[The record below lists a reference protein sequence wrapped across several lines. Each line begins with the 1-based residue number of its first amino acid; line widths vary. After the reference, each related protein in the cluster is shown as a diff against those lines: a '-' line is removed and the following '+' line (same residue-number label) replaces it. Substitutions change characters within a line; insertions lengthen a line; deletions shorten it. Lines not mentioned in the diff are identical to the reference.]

1 MDDSDRIDAL
11 EARLASVESELRNLI
26 DAIDVA
32 RAEGRDAAAPPTRPD
47 PEPSAP
53 TSPLGPSPAPL
64 PAAPPRSRD
73 RPTKVRRD
81 LEAWFGENALLVVG
95 VLALVAAVGFALK
108 HAIEQGWISPALRV
122 LAGLAAGLGLAT
134 YGEVM
139 VRRGLERFGAAAI
152 GAGAALAYLAVWA
165 AAGPYAFVSPGLGLA
180 ALAVLSGLV
189 LAIAWRSDEPYLGAM
204 AAAGAYL
211 APFVLGDVST
221 SANLLLAY
229 SALVSLAIAPVAGLE
244 GWRATVTIALI
255 GFFGSAAA
263 ALGSANPAWLAIYLG
278 GGGGA
283 AVALARAA
291 RWRAHELGGW
301 VAAWIGLL
309 IAAAEA
315 GAPGSWSFI
324 VAPILLVAPGWS
336 SALFAGPAAA
346 ADRPLFRGW
355 MIVSAA
361 LLWTIVALS
370 GAPPAADEWPL
381 AVAAAIALW
390 YLLPALRRELPLLL
404 AAGVGALALGS
415 LHQWSATDVTLGWC
429 ALIAATALLTR
440 RVPLSEARWVG
451 VVLGVAAMWRLL
463 SFDLYARLE
472 ADPAFF
478 GAWPL
483 ALYTLIAALALL
495 AIDGWDER
503 GGYRA
508 GGVVINLRVVTWLLA
523 GVLLLWGV
531 TVEINRLDISRLA
544 AGLGV
549 SAFWLLY
556 AGGLL
561 GFGFR
566 ANSKAVRVTGLVV
579 AALAIWKV
587 AFYDLAKLDALY
599 RVGSFALLALI
610 ALVGA
615 RAYHGRA
622 KRQEDD
628 APGSEPAG

>member
-1 MDDSDRIDAL
+1 MDESDRIDAL
-11 EARLASVESELRNLI
+11 EARLARVESELRNLI

-32 RAEGRDAAAPPTRPD
+32 RAEGRDLAASPPASD
-47 PEPSAP
+47 PLP
-53 TSPLGPSPAPL
+53 TPL
-64 PAAPPRSRD
+64 PAAPPRGSAAD
-73 RPTKVRRD
+73 RPPRARRD

-95 VLALVAAVGFALK
+95 VLALVAAAGFALK

-134 YGEVM
+134 YGEVA

-152 GAGAALAYLAVWA
+152 GAGAALAYLATWA
-165 AAGPYAFVSPGLGLA
+165 AAGPYAFVSPGVGLA

-189 LAIAWRSDEPYLGAM
+189 LASAWRSDEPYLGAM

-221 SANLLLAY
+221 SADLLLAY
-229 SALVSLAIAPVAGLE
+229 SALVTVAIAPIAGLN
-244 GWRATVTIALI
+244 GWRATVTIALV
-255 GFFGSAAA
+255 GFFWSAAA
-263 ALGSANPAWLAIYLG
+263 ALGSASPAWLVVYLAA
-278 GGGGA
+278 GGGA
-283 AVALARAA
+283 AVALARSAK
-291 RWRAHELGGW
+291 WRAHELGAWTAGW
-301 VAAWIGLL
+301 LGLL

-315 GAPGSWSFI
+315 GGPGSWSFV
-324 VAPILLVAPGWS
+324 VAPALLVVPGWLS
-336 SALFAGPAAA
+336 ARLARPATGADRALF
-346 ADRPLFRGW
+346 RHW
-355 MIVSAA
+355 MLVSAA

-381 AVAAAIALW
+381 AVAVVIAFP

-404 AAGVGALALGS
+404 VAGMGVLALGS

-440 RVPLSEARWVG
+440 RAPLSGARWVG
-451 VVLGVAAMWRLL
+451 VVLGFTAMWRLL
-463 SFDLYARLE
+463 SFDLYARPE
-472 ADPAFF
+472 ADPAFI
-478 GAWPL
+478 GTWPL
-483 ALYTLIAALALL
+483 VLYTLLAALVLL
-495 AIDGWDER
+495 AIDGWDEQD
-503 GGYRA
+503 GYRA
-508 GGVVINLRVVTWLLA
+508 GGIVINLRVVTWLLA
-523 GVLLLWGV
+523 GVLLLWGG
-531 TVEINRLDISRLA
+531 TVEINRLDISSLA

-561 GFGFR
+561 AFGFR
-566 ANSKAVRVTGLVV
+566 VNSKAVRVTGLVV
-579 AALAIWKV
+579 AALAISKV
-587 AFYDLAKLDALY
+587 AFYDLAYLDALY

-622 KRQEDD
+622 KASETASA
-628 APGSEPAG
+628 APDG